1 MAGADGIRPG
11 ANATRLLATHA
22 ATLSYDALPPR
33 LVELTKQSIVD
44 TIGCVLAAS
53 TLAPQ
58 AGVLA
63 DYVMSFGGTPE
74 SSVLGFGGKVPAPW
88 AALANGGM
96 GHMLDYDDI
105 AYECHVGL
113 STVVPALALCQ
124 SLGHVSGRELI
135 TAIACGMDLQVRI
148 DEAVDM
154 RDWTQTEGWF
164 STQLLG
170 SMAGAAT
177 AGRVMRLDPV
187 PMEHALGIAF
197 NQLSGS
203 RQMSVGASTDMRA
216 MQGGFCGHAAL
227 LSAQLAQRGIT
238 GTKEAIEGRFG
249 FFRTYVRTESPRWDR
264 LLGELGTRFPL
275 LDTHC
280 FKVWPACGDT
290 RLPSAGI
297 QALRDQHGVA
307 AADIASITI
316 AGGTGGTRL
325 LSEPIEQKR
334 RPATSI
340 DAKFS
345 IPFTAAIMAL
355 NGDVKLAD
363 YLEPALADPAVLAMA
378 DRVTYRPADAHWPPA
393 GNVGVEIRTRA
404 GEMLRIVPQHFPGD
418 PAHRVGWA
426 EIEAKF
432 RECASYARIR
442 LHDDRLDEVIAQL
455 RVLES
460 LPDVSEVI
468 DLLC

>member
-1 MAGADGIRPG
+1 MARTEDLRTG
-11 ANATRLLATHA
+11 ANATRSLATHA
-22 ATLSYDALPPR
+22 ATLSYDALPWQI
-33 LVELTKQSIVD
+33 VELTKQSILD

-58 AGVLA
+58 ARLLA
-63 DYVMSFGGTPE
+63 DYVVSMGGAPE
-74 SSVLGFGGKVPAPW
+74 SSVLGCGSKVPAPW

-113 STVVPALALCQ
+113 STVVPAIALCQ
-124 SLGHVSGRELI
+124 SLGDISGRELI
-135 TAIACGMDLQVRI
+135 TAIACGMDIQVRI
-148 DEAVDM
+148 DEAVDI

-177 AGRVMRLDPV
+177 AGRVMRLDPAR
-187 PMEHALGIAF
+187 MEHALGIAF

-216 MQGGFCGHAAL
+216 MQGAFCGHAAL

-238 GTKEAIEGRFG
+238 GTKEAIEGKFG
-249 FFRTYVRTESPRWDR
+249 FFKTYVRTESPRWDR
-264 LLGELGTRFPL
+264 MVGELGTHFPL
-275 LDTHC
+275 LATHC

-297 QALRDQHGVA
+297 QALRDQHA
-307 AADIASITI
+307 LTAPDIESITV

-355 NGDVKLAD
+355 KGDVKLAD
-363 YLEPALADPAVLAMA
+363 YLESALADPAVLAMA
-378 DRVTYRPADAHWPPA
+378 DRVTYRPADAQWPPP
-393 GNVGVEIRTRA
+393 GRVGVEIRTRR
-404 GEMLRIVPQHFPGD
+404 GEVLRIVPQHFPGD
-418 PAHRVGWA
+418 PAHRVGWP

-432 RECASYARIR
+432 RECASYAHIP
-442 LHDDRLDEVIAQL
+442 LQDDRLDEVIAQI
-455 RVLES
+455 RALES
-460 LPDVSEVI
+460 VPDVSEVF
-468 DLLC
+468 DLLS